1 MSASLSNFTVLAIL
15 LVLAAASAPAAASD
29 AERGKSI
36 ATVCMA
42 CHGEDGNSSVG
53 ACPNIAGQ
61 SASYFAKQMR
71 DMKSGM
77 RNPGA
82 MVGIADSFSDAD
94 FDDLGAYYATQS
106 LKGGAAGADLAE
118 LGEQIYLA
126 GIKRKG
132 VAACAGCHSPS
143 GNGNDAASFPS
154 LRGQWPEYTV
164 AQLKAF
170 RSGQRGNPAA
180 RATRMMLDVAMDLSD
195 EEIEAVASYVR
206 GLR

>member
-42 CHGEDGNSSVG
+42 CHGEDGNSIVG
-53 ACPNIAGQ
+53 AFPNIAGQ
-61 SASYFAKQMR
+61 SASYIAKQMR

-170 RSGQRGNPAA
+170 RSGQRGNPDDS
-180 RATRMMLDVAMDLSD
+180 ATRMMLDVAMDLSD